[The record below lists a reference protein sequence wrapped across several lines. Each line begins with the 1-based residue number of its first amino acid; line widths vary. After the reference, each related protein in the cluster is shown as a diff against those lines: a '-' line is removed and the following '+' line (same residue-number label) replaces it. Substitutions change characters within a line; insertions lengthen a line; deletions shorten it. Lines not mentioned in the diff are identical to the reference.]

1 MNAVPPA
8 SHRAARATRSRATR
22 LPATRS
28 RATRSRATGSWA
40 IGALATLL
48 WFGGCAAPTGG
59 SWAFWSRQS
68 GKSAA
73 EPAVLD
79 PQQAAEMQ
87 LALGRTAEQQEQWT
101 RAAAIYRQLLDHDPK
116 HAEAAHRLA
125 ILCDRQGDFEQSA
138 QWFQRAL
145 KLKPG
150 DPELFTDV
158 GYSLASQGR
167 LQEAEINLRQALA
180 ISPSHPRAH
189 NHLGV
194 VLAKRG
200 EIEQALASF
209 RRAHCSLAEAHT
221 NVAVALAMAHRLDD
235 AQHHLRYAQSL
246 PGASPDAQQRLAGLE
261 SLIARHPGQIAPPPT
276 VADPQMLETPQVAAQ
291 PPAAQLR

>member
-1 MNAVPPA
+1 
-8 SHRAARATRSRATR
+8 
-22 LPATRS
+22 
-28 RATRSRATGSWA
+28 
-40 IGALATLL
+40 
-48 WFGGCAAPTGG
+48 
-59 SWAFWSRQS
+59 
-68 GKSAA
+68 
-73 EPAVLD
+73 
-79 PQQAAEMQ
+79 MQ

-101 RAAAIYRQLLDHDPK
+101 RAAAIYRQLLAQDPK
-116 HAEAAHRLA
+116 HPEAAHRLA

-180 ISPSHPRAH
+180 ISPSHARAH

-194 VLAKRG
+194 VLAKQG
-200 EIEQALASF
+200 QIEQAIASF

-221 NVAVALAMAHRLDD
+221 NVAVALAMAHRLED
-235 AQHHLRYAQSL
+235 ARQHLLYAQSL
-246 PGASPDAQQRLAGLE
+246 PGAGPDAQQRLAGLE
-261 SLIARHPGQIAPPPT
+261 ALIASHPGQTAPAPV
-276 VADPQMLETPQVAAQ
+276 VADAQLLETPQVAAQ
-291 PPAAQLR
+291 PPGSHLR